1 MRKYYLYALFDPNLK
16 IPKYIGI
23 SNNPERRFKEHL
35 EDISVTK
42 KTKWINELKHGGFL
56 PILKVI
62 KETDN
67 IRQVC
72 AWEIQS
78 IKKLKD
84 KFNLVNTTAGGEYYA
99 IGTPIQEFDLDGN
112 YIDHYNSMIEYCELH
127 NLKPNAVSGISAVCL
142 RKRNYCYNRIFRYAG
157 DCVTEDDLIKLKKS
171 LHQRDPKSVV
181 ITDLKGNIL
190 YEFDSIQ
197 QCKQLG
203 SYSMFS
209 EVLSWKYTSVYNKY
223 LVMHSIDEYPDR
235 LQNYIIHR
243 SKGKLDAPI
252 NKYTL
257 SGKYLDT
264 YYTYNAA
271 ADSCKGTI
279 KNRSA
284 IRKCIEGEY
293 SQAFGYIWKKT
304 YVIGNIHVETPIK
317 KRPNNIII
325 QQYDTNGNLIN
336 TYKSYRQV
344 TTTFNFC
351 YATLKKYIKENKLL
365 EGYIWQEIQAV

>member
-23 SNNPERRFKEHL
+23 TNNAERRFKEHL

-67 IRQVC
+67 VRQVC

-304 YVIGNIHVETPIK
+304 YIIGNIQVETPIK
-317 KRPNNIII
+317 KRQNNIII

-365 EGYIWQEIQAV
+365 EGYIWKEIQAV